1 MSPAPQVLVPLPLL
15 SCVCSFAPYR
25 LSPFFHLCSA
35 PSPFTPLPLAP
46 TNPHKKGPVP
56 LSRLA
61 FFPLSSTS
69 LLPPT
74 APVRR
79 FFPSRFSHPENP
91 QNGPPRRS
99 VFVAS
104 LSLPLALSFSR
115 YTAYSSPTPSS
126 TPLHPPPSRAIH
138 CARVR
143 LCRGSFV
150 SSAFPLER
158 LARKR
163 RSNVYQLKSWRVR
176 SPRQLYALDG
186 VEEFAPRLRPHRAV
200 DEADNGLGAL
210 VCAHGEAVRDARLA
224 HVVVAHVGRDEAGMQ
239 DVGVDPVLLAMIN
252 RDTRNGRVERR
263 FRDAVRVWRV
273 GNRERDRAE

>member
-61 FFPLSSTS
+61 FFPLFSTS
-69 LLPPT
+69 LLPQPPPSG
-74 APVRR
+74 AFSLPVLHTQKTPRMAR
-79 FFPSRFSHPENP
+79 LVVPSLWLL
-91 QNGPPRRS
+91 
-99 VFVAS
+99 S
-104 LSLPLALSFSR
+104 LSSSCPLSR
-115 YTAYSSPTPSS
+115 YTAYSSPTLSF
-126 TPLHPPPSRAIH
+126 TPLLPPSSRAIQ

-150 SSAFPLER
+150 SSACPLER

-163 RSNVYQLKSWRVR
+163 HSTVYQLKSWRVR

-186 VEEFAPRLRPHRAV
+186 VEEFAPRLRPRRAV
-200 DEADNGLGAL
+200 DEADDGLGAL
-210 VCAHGEAVRDARLA
+210 VRAHGEAVWNARLA

-252 RDTRNGRVERR
+252 RDTRDGRVERR